1 VAGGLAALAL
11 PRQKRQGLLIVV
23 LGILAVGHALFPYA
37 GWLVVAMAMNIVFG
51 ACRAVG
57 AVLTQSAILRMVPQ
71 HLMGRIQSAFALIA
85 TILQIVVSFA
95 LGWLA
100 EHTSLEVAFALL
112 GLLYGMAAVAA
123 VRASAVEVAKTSS
136 SVPG

>member
-1 VAGGLAALAL
+1 
-11 PRQKRQGLLIVV
+11 
-23 LGILAVGHALFPYA
+23 
-37 GWLVVAMAMNIVFG
+37 M
-51 ACRAVG
+51 
-57 AVLTQSAILRMVPQ
+57 LTQSAILRMVPQ

-85 TILQIVVSFA
+85 TMLQIVVSFA

-123 VRASAVEVAKTSS
+123 VRASAVEVARTGS